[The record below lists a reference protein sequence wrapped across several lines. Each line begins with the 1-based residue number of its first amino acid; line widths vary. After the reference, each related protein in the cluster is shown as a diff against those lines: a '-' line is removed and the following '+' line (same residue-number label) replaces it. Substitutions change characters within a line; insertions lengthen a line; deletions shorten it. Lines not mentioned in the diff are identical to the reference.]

1 MKLRVALGADHGGFS
16 LKTELVSWLQTQGY
30 EVLDLGAHAL
40 DPADDYPDFTV
51 AVARAVASGKAQ
63 RGIIICG
70 SGVGACIVANKI
82 SGVRA
87 CLCHDT
93 YSARQGVEHD
103 DMNILCL
110 GARVI
115 GVELAKELS
124 LAFLQARFSDA
135 ERHQRRLK
143 KLLDIESGN
152 MKKRTKKGEG

>member
-16 LKTELVSWLQTQGY
+16 LKTELVSWLQAQRY

-40 DPADDYPDFTV
+40 DPADDYPDFSV
-51 AVARAVASGKAQ
+51 AVARVVASGRAS

-82 SGVRA
+82 AGIRA
-87 CLCHDT
+87 GLCHDT

-103 DMNILCL
+103 NMNVLCL

-115 GVELAKELS
+115 GVELAKELA
-124 LAFLQARFSDA
+124 LAFLQALFSDA
-135 ERHQRRLK
+135 ERHQRRLQK
-143 KLLDIESGN
+143 VLDIESEN
-152 MKKRTKKGEG
+152 MKKRNK